1 MRIGFELSKCLV
13 VGVCLASMG
22 CGSSDSNPSAAAG
35 GASGVGGN
43 SSAGGSTTKSSST
56 GGATGNF
63 WPSAFSST
71 GTASTPYHTTT
82 PAGNVSCLTCHGPAS
97 TPALATTTKLVFGGT
112 VYKADGTTGAPNV
125 QVGVSDGTK
134 KFYVYTAPNGYYW
147 QEGTDTVNWPSADI
161 RTRTANGESI
171 KKTTDARNA
180 DCDSCHSGTPTVTT
194 TATVLKAP

>member
-1 MRIGFELSKCLV
+1 MRIGLELSKCLV
-13 VGVCLASMG
+13 LGACLASMG
-22 CGSSDSNPSAAAG
+22 CGSSDSNANGSVG
-35 GASGVGGN
+35 GANGVGGK
-43 SSAGGSTTKSSST
+43 SSVGGSTTQSSST
-56 GGATGNF
+56 GGATGTF

-82 PAGNVSCLTCHGPAS
+82 PAGSVPCMTCHSATS
-97 TPALATTTKLVFGGT
+97 TVSTVKIVFGGT

-134 KFYVYTAPNGYYW
+134 KFFVYTASNGYYW
-147 QEGTDTVNWPSADI
+147 QEGTDTVNWASADI

-171 KKTTDARNA
+171 KKSTDARNA
-180 DCDSCHSGTPTVTT
+180 DCDSCHSATPTVST